1 MADIIGICSKN
12 DIPGYMVTMDIKKA
26 FDSSLDLD
34 YVTQILE
41 KVGFGENFKIIDE
54 SVTK

>member
-1 MADIIGICSKN
+1 MADIIGICNKN
-12 DIPGYMVTMDIKKA
+12 DIPGYMVTMDTKKA
-26 FDSSLDLD
+26 FDSLDLNF
-34 YVTQILE
+34 VTQILE